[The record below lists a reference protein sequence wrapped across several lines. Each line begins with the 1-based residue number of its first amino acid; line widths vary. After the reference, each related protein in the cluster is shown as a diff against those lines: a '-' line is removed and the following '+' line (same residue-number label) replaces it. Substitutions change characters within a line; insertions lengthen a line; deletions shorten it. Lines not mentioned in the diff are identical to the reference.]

1 MEKLRRLFSLCV
13 FSLLQFCNDS
23 SVAESRDRTLIKSHA
38 RSIRKDFYQENTSAL
53 NKTKKTGIT
62 SVHILVIY
70 YPTSNNFAR
79 DISTANVA
87 SREIYFKK
95 KKRKR
100 TRAFDTKKIFQSQ
113 YTCFKFPWFKSKH
126 RPSEIKIAR
135 WKVVVRV
142 KRSKWKTQIWK
153 IINIWSIEGLDCN
166 DFCDFYGNL
175 HFCES
180 NWKSRT

>member
-95 KKRKR
+95 KKEKEHVHSTQKR
-100 TRAFDTKKIFQSQ
+100 FFSRNIHVSNSLDSSRSIDLA
-113 YTCFKFPWFKSKH
+113 KSKLLAEKL
-126 RPSEIKIAR
+126 SFA
-135 WKVVVRV
+135 
-142 KRSKWKTQIWK
+142 
-153 IINIWSIEGLDCN
+153 
-166 DFCDFYGNL
+166 
-175 HFCES
+175 
-180 NWKSRT
+180 